1 MKIVFFGVGAVCSV
15 IARLLYDLSKKSSND
30 EIKFLFVVRDIK
42 KAKSHFFKNTE
53 VLNNSEFLEIK
64 NFEEIFTNYNNYTKY
79 LEKST
84 IFINTSIPDYNL
96 SIMKL
101 ALAFKTNYADL
112 ASDIYNDNVISS
124 LQFEQQSL
132 NEEFEKNSLFALIN
146 LGISPGI
153 TNFLIG
159 ERIYSL
165 SNLPYETKVSKIE
178 INLLEEI
185 QSKQLIFS
193 WSPKVAIEEISYSP
207 LFFKK
212 NKLKK
217 IEPFSKSKTYK
228 FPYFKNFV
236 ELYPVF
242 QEEIISLKQSFK
254 DVENI
259 KMFVGGNE
267 IELMKNL
274 YQLNLLS
281 NKYCYGYKDSEIS
294 IHSIIKDVI
303 PKMKSPQIIEDYIKN
318 KTIKYAEFCAIAD
331 IYLEISYPQNSKK
344 IKNVESIGI
353 SFNKYTNLIKTNY
366 SGSTYISYPTGIGGG
381 ILIFYTLLNQNFN
394 DIKGVLVTEKLPSIL
409 GPVTNDIIKRELS
422 SYKINLINSIK

>member
-30 EIKFLFVVRDIK
+30 EIKFLFIVRDIK

-254 DVENI
+254 DIENI

-294 IHSIIKDVI
+294 INSIIKDVI
-303 PKMKSPQIIEDYIKN
+303 PKMKSPEIIEDYIKN

-366 SGSTYISYPTGIGGG
+366 SGSTYISYPTGIGAG
-381 ILIFYTLLNQNFN
+381 ILIFYTLLNQIFN

>member
-64 NFEEIFTNYNNYTKY
+64 DFKEIFTNYNNYTKY

-294 IHSIIKDVI
+294 INSIIKDVI
-303 PKMKSPQIIEDYIKN
+303 PKMKSPEIIEDYIKN

-366 SGSTYISYPTGIGGG
+366 SGSTYISYPTGIGAG
-381 ILIFYTLLNQNFN
+381 ILIFYTLLNQIFN

>member
-101 ALAFKTNYADL
+101 ALVFKTNYADL

-294 IHSIIKDVI
+294 INSIIKDVI

-366 SGSTYISYPTGIGGG
+366 SGSTYISYPTGIGAG
-381 ILIFYTLLNQNFN
+381 ILIFYTLLNQIFN
-394 DIKGVLVTEKLPSIL
+394 AIKGVLVTEKLPSIL

>member
-30 EIKFLFVVRDIK
+30 EIKFLFIVRDIK
-42 KAKSHFFKNTE
+42 KAKSHFFKNIE
-53 VLNNSEFLEIK
+53 VLNNSKFLEIK

-254 DVENI
+254 DIENI

-294 IHSIIKDVI
+294 INSIIKDVI

-318 KTIKYAEFCAIAD
+318 KTIKYAEFCTIAD

-366 SGSTYISYPTGIGGG
+366 SGSTYISYPTGIGAG

>member
-294 IHSIIKDVI
+294 INSIIKDVI
-303 PKMKSPQIIEDYIKN
+303 PKMKSPEIIEDYIKN

-366 SGSTYISYPTGIGGG
+366 SGSTYISYPTGIGAG
-381 ILIFYTLLNQNFN
+381 ILIFYTLLNQIFN

>member
-53 VLNNSEFLEIK
+53 VLNNSQFLEIK

-294 IHSIIKDVI
+294 INSIIKDVI

-366 SGSTYISYPTGIGGG
+366 SGSTYISYPTGIGAG
-381 ILIFYTLLNQNFN
+381 ILIFYTLLNQKLN

>member
-30 EIKFLFVVRDIK
+30 EINFLFVVRDIK
-42 KAKSHFFKNTE
+42 KAKLHFFKNIE

-64 NFEEIFTNYNNYTKY
+64 NFEEIFANYNNYTKY

-101 ALAFKTNYADL
+101 ALVFKTNYADL

-294 IHSIIKDVI
+294 INSIIKDVI

-366 SGSTYISYPTGIGGG
+366 SGSTYISYPTGIGAG
-381 ILIFYTLLNQNFN
+381 ILIFYTLLNQIFN

>member
-64 NFEEIFTNYNNYTKY
+64 NFEEIFTNYNKYTKY

-294 IHSIIKDVI
+294 INSIIKDVI

-344 IKNVESIGI
+344 IKNVESIVI

-366 SGSTYISYPTGIGGG
+366 SGSTYISYPTGIGAG
-381 ILIFYTLLNQNFN
+381 ILIFYTLLNQIFN

>member
-30 EIKFLFVVRDIK
+30 EIKFLFIVRDIK

-294 IHSIIKDVI
+294 INSIIKDVI

-366 SGSTYISYPTGIGGG
+366 SGSTYISYPTGIGAG
-381 ILIFYTLLNQNFN
+381 ILIFYTLLNQKLN